1 MCNRGWSCQ
10 ASAES
15 LAHYAEPPP
24 TEDRMR
30 VGASVKLSS
39 LLFWAVFSQLTPCRL
54 SEQIFGG
61 VSRIS
66 YLCSMDIVDFREF
79 CLSLPEVEECF
90 PFDEVTLVFK
100 VGGKMFA
107 VVGLDNPIGFVVKC
121 APERA
126 IALRDNYPQVKAAF
140 HFNKKHWNSLRFEG
154 RMSDEQLQQEIRHSY
169 LLVVQQ
175 NVTPKARKMEILQ
188 RIRQEGI
195 TDDAE
200 RF

>member
-1 MCNRGWSCQ
+1 
-10 ASAES
+10 
-15 LAHYAEPPP
+15 
-24 TEDRMR
+24 
-30 VGASVKLSS
+30 
-39 LLFWAVFSQLTPCRL
+39 
-54 SEQIFGG
+54 
-61 VSRIS
+61 
-66 YLCSMDIVDFREF
+66 MDIVDFREF

-121 APERA
+121 DPERA

-175 NVTPKARKMEILQ
+175 NVTPKARKMEIQQ

-195 TDDAE
+195 MDDAE

>member
-1 MCNRGWSCQ
+1 
-10 ASAES
+10 
-15 LAHYAEPPP
+15 
-24 TEDRMR
+24 
-30 VGASVKLSS
+30 
-39 LLFWAVFSQLTPCRL
+39 
-54 SEQIFGG
+54 
-61 VSRIS
+61 
-66 YLCSMDIVDFREF
+66 MDIVDFREF

-90 PFDEVTLVFK
+90 PFDEATLVFK

-121 APERA
+121 DPERA
-126 IALRDNYPQVKAAF
+126 IALRDSYPQVKAAF

-188 RIRQEGI
+188 RIRQEEI

-200 RF
+200 R

>member
-1 MCNRGWSCQ
+1 MSIFLCVVCDFQYLRG
-10 ASAES
+10 
-15 LAHYAEPPP
+15 
-24 TEDRMR
+24 
-30 VGASVKLSS
+30 
-39 LLFWAVFSQLTPCRL
+39 
-54 SEQIFGG
+54 
-61 VSRIS
+61 
-66 YLCSMDIVDFREF
+66 MDIVEFREF
-79 CLSLPEVEECF
+79 CLSLPEVEECL

-121 APERA
+121 DPERA
-126 IALRDNYPQVKAAF
+126 ITLRDKYPQVKAAF

-154 RMSDEQLQQEIRHSY
+154 AMSDEELRREIRHSY
-169 LLVVQQ
+169 LLVVGQ

-188 RIRQEGI
+188 RIHEEQI